1 MLKYTIV
8 PEAFFEKDQA
18 NTILS
23 QAVQLDENDRVTY
36 QELPEYKAVLVY
48 AGKLPKIA
56 ELIKALPNLTDFNRL
71 AAAFDGRIIDIALAL
86 GDDLKIANS
95 YTATDETTAEYFILS
110 VLKRFQVNPKVTI
123 INFSGEI
130 PFKLH
135 NDLFRIFKGVE
146 KL

>member
-23 QAVQLDENDRVTY
+23 QAVQLDENDKVKY
-36 QELPEYKAVLVY
+36 QELPQYKAVLVY
-48 AGKLPKIA
+48 AGNEPDIA
-56 ELIKALPNLTDFNRL
+56 ESIKALSSIAEFNKL
-71 AAAFDGRIIDIALAL
+71 VATFDGGYVHIALAM

-95 YTATDETTAEYFILS
+95 YPATDETTAEYFIIS
-110 VLKRFQVNPKVTI
+110 VLKRFQVNPKVTVI
-123 INFSGEI
+123 YLSKEV
-130 PFKLH
+130 PFKLQ

-146 KL
+146 KI